1 MKALPKLMKNSW
13 LTVQVVSEEMSD
25 FSFVIQS
32 TTSWPSVARLD
43 SRNRLYRF
51 FDYDGKEILQLTTNL
66 LPSGALTSFGL
77 VFIGV
82 TESNVN
88 FQTKTQTIVAKMRAI
103 NLDAHENLHG
113 DNWGY
118 DE

>member
-1 MKALPKLMKNSW
+1 MKALPKLMKNSV
-13 LTVQVVSEEMSD
+13 LSIEIVSEEMPGFTICISG
-25 FSFVIQS
+25 S
-32 TTSWPSVARLD
+32 TTWPSTARLD
-43 SRNRLYRF
+43 KQAKTLRL
-51 FDYDGKEILQLTTNL
+51 FDYEGKIIHEGPMWFSGDV
-66 LPSGALTSFGL
+66 LPYFGL

-82 TESNVN
+82 TESRVD
-88 FQTKTQTIVAKMRAI
+88 FKTKSQTLVAKMRAI